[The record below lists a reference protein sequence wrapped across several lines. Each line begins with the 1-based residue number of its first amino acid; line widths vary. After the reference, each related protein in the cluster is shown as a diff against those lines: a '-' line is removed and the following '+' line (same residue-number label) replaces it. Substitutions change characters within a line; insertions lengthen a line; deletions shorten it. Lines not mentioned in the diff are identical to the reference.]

1 MEEHFPVN
9 SGNVAPPPSQSTT
22 ILPHQ
27 LTFASTH
34 NVSPSVAHG
43 SGNGVPGLRRKRK
56 DLSRPKQNLNLERI
70 IGLTTASSNI
80 LATSESQDLIA
91 YAAGA
96 VVVLYNH
103 KRNKQVGFL
112 YPPISSPATSASINQ
127 TAIGNTS
134 NKISSTTSPLLSPLG
149 SGQPDLISAS
159 VQGQREADDK
169 KNTTANARAKPISC
183 LAFSPDG
190 NYLAAGEMGH
200 QPRILLW
207 NVKDRVLLHECRGHK
222 FGVLSLAFSPNMRY
236 LVSIGFQHDG
246 YLYVWNWRKGIKL
259 AGNKVTSK
267 VNALSFSKDGSYFV
281 TAGLRHVKFWYLDA
295 RGRLPKRG
303 NLASRE
309 TQVLDGRSG
318 ILGALR
324 DSNFV
329 DVACNQSKSE
339 HTYFITDSGILCI
352 FKEGRVID
360 KWVDLQVKYAYSIF
374 VSPTYVVCACAGG
387 VIRFARIILWQVKLN
402 KSVA

>member
-190 NYLAAGEMGH
+190 NYLAAGETVPILS
-200 QPRILLW
+200 QPGYAMLNSGTLTRA
-207 NVKDRVLLHECRGHK
+207 D
-222 FGVLSLAFSPNMRY
+222 AFQN
-236 LVSIGFQHDG
+236 
-246 YLYVWNWRKGIKL
+246 
-259 AGNKVTSK
+259 
-267 VNALSFSKDGSYFV
+267 
-281 TAGLRHVKFWYLDA
+281 
-295 RGRLPKRG
+295 
-303 NLASRE
+303 E
-309 TQVLDGRSG
+309 
-318 ILGALR
+318 
-324 DSNFV
+324 
-329 DVACNQSKSE
+329 
-339 HTYFITDSGILCI
+339 
-352 FKEGRVID
+352 
-360 KWVDLQVKYAYSIF
+360 
-374 VSPTYVVCACAGG
+374 
-387 VIRFARIILWQVKLN
+387 
-402 KSVA
+402 